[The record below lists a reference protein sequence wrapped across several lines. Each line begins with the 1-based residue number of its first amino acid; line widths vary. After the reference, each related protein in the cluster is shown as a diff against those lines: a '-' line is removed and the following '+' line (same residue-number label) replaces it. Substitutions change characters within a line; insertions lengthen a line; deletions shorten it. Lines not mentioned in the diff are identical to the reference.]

1 MNNKLLTGALAALA
15 LVGGTAAFGASAQ
28 AADFGRH
35 GGYAQSWGNDRY
47 DSHDRYDRGDR
58 HGRSDWRDRGSFGY
72 DRGGFDRH
80 DWRRWRHHRHEMREH
95 FRGDRFDRR
104 W

>member
-35 GGYAQSWGNDRY
+35 DGYAQSWGNDRY
-47 DSHDRYDRGDR
+47 DSHDRYDRGGY
-58 HGRSDWRDRGSFGY
+58 GR
-72 DRGGFDRH
+72 FDRH
-80 DWRRWRHHRHEMREH
+80 DWRRGRHHHRHEMREH